1 MKQKEKYST
10 IYIIL
15 LVINIVCL
23 LTSNIITS
31 KQVSILGLV
40 FTAGDFLFPISYLI
54 NDTIVEVYGYE
65 KAKFSIIISFLSSI
79 LMISF
84 FIIAIALP
92 YPPFYTSQEAFSQI
106 LSYTPRIVIA
116 SLSAYF
122 IGTIFNSIIMT
133 KLKSNKSEIS
143 TRTILSSIVGE
154 ALDTIVFITIA
165 FIGTIQI
172 NELLNLI
179 LSVYLLKIMIEIL
192 FTPILLQIIKKI
204 KKLEGV

>member
-1 MKQKEKYST
+1 MKQKENYSK

-54 NDTIVEVYGYE
+54 NDTIVEVYGYK

-84 FIIAIALP
+84 FIIAIVLP
-92 YPPFYTSQEAFSQI
+92 YPPFYNSQEAFSQI

-133 KLKSNKSEIS
+133 KLKSNNSRIS
-143 TRTILSSIVGE
+143 FRTILSSIVGE